1 MRNPKLKTLS
11 RVVAALAIVII
22 IACAGTAAF
31 IFQNDSSKYAASE
44 QWRPV
49 VAAACENCGLDP
61 KWTDCLLAAMVIESG
76 ANEKVDSVT
85 GADGDIMQAAEGAYG
100 WIVKNGWPDHGITA
114 ETPEAS
120 IYAGVMEFKQNLELW
135 ESWLGAF
142 TPEDTTEIQLVIQGY
157 NFGADGWFNWCKK
170 RDARAY
176 TVELAQE
183 YSNNEMPEGA
193 KGTPTHAQK
202 WLNSYKII
210 HKA

>member
-1 MRNPKLKTLS
+1 M
-11 RVVAALAIVII
+11 AALAIIVI

-31 IFQNDSSKYAASE
+31 IFQNDSAKYSSSE

-49 VAAACENCGLDP
+49 VANACVNCGLDP
-61 KWTDCLLAAMVIESG
+61 QWTDCLLAIMVIESG
-76 ANEKVDSVT
+76 ANENVDSVT
-85 GADGDIMQAAEGAYG
+85 GADGDMMQAAEGAYG
-100 WIVKNGWPDHGITA
+100 WVVKEGWPDHGIAA

-120 IYAGVMEFKQNLELW
+120 IYAGVMEFKQSLELW
-135 ESWLGAF
+135 ESWLGKI
-142 TPEDTTEIQLVIQGY
+142 TPEDTTEVQLVIQGY

-183 YSNNEMPEGA
+183 YSDSEMPADA

-210 HKA
+210 HKI